1 MKLKQ
6 QEFCHNCQ
14 QYVIYEFDD
23 ITERQIIICPN
34 CGHQHYRELDEGT
47 IINIRMEGR
56 YQNDLIIANFN
67 EQPICSMDTNEVV
80 SNQPIITKTFKI
92 IGYTAD
98 RRPIVEKTDDTGNVS
113 HEQTKTMS
121 ERRWGRDPRQRG

>member
-56 YQNDLIIANFN
+56 YQQEIYMEEEPKTNWNDFN
-67 EQPICSMDTNEVV
+67 SEIVASMPINV
-80 SNQPIITKTFKI
+80 KRFKI
-92 IGYTAD
+92 IGHTAD
-98 RRPIVEKTDDTGNVS
+98 GRPIVEKTNELPDKS
-113 HEQTKTMS
+113 EQSKIMT
-121 ERRWGRDPRQRG
+121 ERRWGRDPRQV

>member
-1 MKLKQ
+1 MKLRQ
-6 QEFCHNCQ
+6 EEFCHNCNR
-14 QYVIYEFDD
+14 YVIYEFED

-56 YQNDLIIANFN
+56 LQSELRVYQAPEISLMDFN
-67 EQPICSMDTNEVV
+67 SEIVAPLPINV
-80 SNQPIITKTFKI
+80 KTFKI
-92 IGYTAD
+92 IGKTED
-98 RRPIVEKTDDTGNVS
+98 GRPIVEKTEDTGNIS

-121 ERRWGRDPRQRG
+121 ERRWGRDPSQRG

>member
-1 MKLKQ
+1 MKLRQ
-6 QEFCHNCQ
+6 EEFCHNCNR
-14 QYVIYEFDD
+14 YVIYEFED

-56 YQNDLIIANFN
+56 LQSELRVYQAPEISLMDFN
-67 EQPICSMDTNEVV
+67 SEIVAPLPINV
-80 SNQPIITKTFKI
+80 KTFKI
-92 IGYTAD
+92 IGKTED
-98 RRPIVEKTDDTGNVS
+98 GRTIVEKTEDTGNIS

-121 ERRWGRDPRQRG
+121 ERRWGRDPSQRG

>member
-1 MKLKQ
+1 MKLRQ
-6 QEFCHNCQ
+6 EEFCHNCNR
-14 QYVIYEFDD
+14 YVIYEFED

-56 YQNDLIIANFN
+56 LQSELRVYQAPEISLADFN
-67 EQPICSMDTNEVV
+67 PEIVAPLPINV
-80 SNQPIITKTFKI
+80 KTFKI
-92 IGYTAD
+92 IGKTED
-98 RRPIVEKTDDTGNVS
+98 GRPIVEKTEDTGNIS

-121 ERRWGRDPRQRG
+121 ERRWGRDPSQRG

>member
-14 QYVIYEFDD
+14 QYVVYEFED

-47 IINIRMEGR
+47 IINIRMEGKFQPGLR
-56 YQNDLIIANFN
+56 IAVAPEMDSCFCNS
-67 EQPICSMDTNEVV
+67 EIVSDTPITIKE
-80 SNQPIITKTFKI
+80 FKI
-92 IGYTAD
+92 IGQTED
-98 RRPIVEKTDDTGNVS
+98 GRPIVEKTNDTGNIS
-113 HEQTKTMS
+113 HEQTKRMS
-121 ERRWGRDPRQRG
+121 ERRWGRDPSQRG